1 MFSTHCKRSPLPR
14 GVLRTRLTSGGVSIG
29 RHLFCYQCFPVLES
43 FVEVQRLVSN
53 GCMCQIG
60 TARALLLRRA
70 LPSRRAVPN
79 SLTALFVQRL
89 HQEAC
94 PRAFARCASW
104 SFQYAEGQEDRN
116 VRR

>member
-1 MFSTHCKRSPLPR
+1 MFCTHRNHPILPE
-14 GVLRTRLTSGGVSIG
+14 GVLRTRLTSVGMSIVL
-29 RHLFCYQCFPVLES
+29 HLFSYECLPVLEM
-43 FVEVQRLVSN
+43 FVDVQRLVIN

-60 TARALLLRRA
+60 TARALPLRRV

-94 PRAFARCASW
+94 PSAFARYASC

>member
-1 MFSTHCKRSPLPR
+1 MFSAHRKRSPLPR
-14 GVLRTRLTSGGVSIG
+14 GVLRTRLTSVGLSIG
-29 RHLFCYQCFPVLES
+29 RHLFCYQCLPVLEML
-43 FVEVQRLVSN
+43 VEVQRLVIN

-60 TARALLLRRA
+60 TARSLLSRRV
-70 LPSRRAVPN
+70 LPSRRAVPH
-79 SLTALFVQRL
+79 SLTALFLQRL

-94 PRAFARCASW
+94 PSAFARCASC